1 MIVTTDH
8 GEVRELRLDR
18 PPANALVPEL
28 LAALRD
34 ALVRA
39 PEEGARAV
47 ILSGRQGMFSGGLDI
62 PHLLTLDRAAIGD
75 LWKTFYGLIHALA
88 ASPIPVGAAITGHSP
103 AGGAVISLYCDH
115 RVMAEGDFKI
125 GLIEVQVGLPMPPVI
140 LEALARQVGPHA
152 AERHAVG
159 AQLISASEALRIG
172 LVDELVPVDQVVE
185 RTVAWANGLLA
196 LPPVALARTRQAARA
211 DLVRLVESHMQGETD
226 LLLEDWYSEETQATM
241 RAVAE
246 RLAKRKG

>member
-28 LAALRD
+28 LATLRD

-62 PHLLTLDRAAIGD
+62 PHLLTLDRAAIDD

-140 LEALARQVGPHA
+140 LEALVRQVGPHA

-185 RTVAWANGLLA
+185 RTLAWANGLLA

>member
-8 GEVRELRLDR
+8 GAVRELRLDR

-28 LAALRD
+28 LAGLRD
-34 ALVRA
+34 AVARA

-47 ILSGRQGMFSGGLDI
+47 ILSGRPGMFSGGLDV
-62 PHLLTLDRAAIGD
+62 PFLLTLSRAEIEG
-75 LWKTFYGLIHALA
+75 LWNTFYSLIHTLA

-125 GLIEVQVGLPMPPVI
+125 GLNEVQVGLPMPPII
-140 LEALARQVGPHA
+140 LEALARLVGPHQAERLAVGSQLIPA
-152 AERHAVG
+152 AEAH
-159 AQLISASEALRIG
+159 RIG
-172 LVDELVPVDQVVE
+172 MVDELAPLDQVVE
-185 RTVAWANGLLA
+185 RTLEWANRLAA

-211 DLVRLVESHMQGETD
+211 DLVRIVESHLHGETAMLVD
-226 LLLEDWYSEETQATM
+226 DWFSDETQASM

-246 RLAKRKG
+246 KLAKRKG